1 MIPSLLDDCL
11 SDPLDQRLARAIL
24 GESDPSKVRS
34 EVEALCREHLNAD
47 VARVHFCRFG
57 VGVAFGLVL
66 ADGRTV
72 FLKVWSPETDAG
84 MLQAVSMVQD
94 GLARAGFPAP
104 PILLPPTRLM
114 AGHAVVMGWNDF
126 GALPDATHA
135 DVRREMASAL
145 SRQIELAR
153 SWIELPGLPR
163 LEYPPARVWGVPHNA
178 LFDFEATAAGAEW
191 IDELGTAAAESARRP
206 AGRLIVGHR
215 DWRAG
220 NMRLARGTVSIVYD
234 WDALALA
241 REPQIVGMAAA
252 VFPVA
257 HEEGRVARF
266 PSPDDMA
273 AFMADYMS
281 ASGRSFA
288 DDEKRVA
295 WGAALYLLAY
305 TARCEHCYDP
315 AVASDGVAALLRG
328 HQRTLLA
335 ACR

>member
-11 SDPLDQRLARAIL
+11 ADPLDQRLARAIL

-34 EVEALCREHLNAD
+34 EVETFCRVHLNAGL
-47 VARVHFCRFG
+47 ARVHFCRFG
-57 VGVAFGLVL
+57 VGAALGLVL
-66 ADGRTV
+66 TDGRTL
-72 FLKVWSPETDAG
+72 FLKVWSPETDPG
-84 MLQAVSMVQD
+84 MIQAVSTVQD

-114 AGHAVVMGWNDF
+114 AGHAVVMGWNDI
-126 GALPDATHA
+126 GALPDATHP

-145 SRQIELAR
+145 SSQIELAR
-153 SWIELPGLPR
+153 SWVDLTGLPR

-191 IDELGTAAAESARRP
+191 IDDLGTAAAESARRP

-220 NMRLARGTVSIVYD
+220 NMRFARGSVSIVYD

-257 HEEGRVARF
+257 HEDGRAAHF

-295 WGAALYLLAY
+295 WGAAVYLLAY
-305 TARCEHCYDP
+305 TARCEHCYHP
-315 AVASDGVAALLRG
+315 AVASNSVAALLLQ
-328 HQRTLLA
+328 HQRILLD